1 MTHEASRQR
10 HGKSSLERE
19 FAEST
24 SLHGIAKV
32 FHASRLLIRFV
43 WVAIMLT
50 CLCVCVWQISDRFH
64 RFLQYKANTEIS
76 VEYTR
81 DLDFP
86 AVTIC
91 NFNRYRS
98 SALTE
103 SDKTYLPYIIWA
115 NDYDYDSFGDS
126 QGGVEYWD
134 VVADDG
140 RDNDTHFNYTD
151 FTLRAGFLMDDI
163 TLRQCEWRR
172 KTKSCSPANFS
183 HVFTSFGN
191 CWTFNSGKTGPIL
204 KETQAGSGNG
214 VRMLIDI
221 QQSEYTETVDGNIP
235 AGLKVLIHDQATP
248 PFVESSGLAISPGV
262 YAFIGVRKQQY
273 LNLEHPYGK
282 CNASKTLTRFS
293 HYTREGCKIECRAR
307 AILEKCNCRL
317 VRHPGNETEC
327 SPQQTSGCAMS
338 TLGALVGGEDN
349 PCDCPVPCNYTTFTT
364 SLSTAS
370 IPSNSVAA
378 HLQGLT
384 ETSYSSD
391 YSYSSFSVPYPAQLD
406 LFEEG
411 YIPKNVILLDV
422 FYEDINFERYEQ
434 SEAITPSA
442 LISDI
447 GGQLGLFLGASFIT
461 LAEILSYFGKKIDF
475 WIQRGLGKHR
485 RLLERQ
491 RDNRHG
497 RDVPLKSVRIDNGNH
512 RTLWAD
518 V

>member
-1 MTHEASRQR
+1 MTHETRPAQDK
-10 HGKSSLERE
+10 HSLERE

-24 SLHGIAKV
+24 SLHGIARV
-32 FHASRLLIRFV
+32 FHASKLLVKTV
-43 WVAIMLT
+43 WIIIMLT
-50 CLCVCVWQISDRFH
+50 CLCVCVWQISDRFYM
-64 RFLQYKANTEIS
+64 FLQYKANTEIS

-81 DLDFP
+81 NMDFP

-91 NFNRYRS
+91 NFNRYRQ

-103 SDKTYLPYIIWA
+103 SDKTFLPYIIWA

-126 QGGVEYWD
+126 QAGMDYWD
-134 VVADDG
+134 VTSEDG
-140 RDNDTHFNYTD
+140 VNGTSFNYTD
-151 FTLRAGFLMDDI
+151 FTLRAGFLMDDV

-204 KETQAGSGNG
+204 RETQAGSGNG

-235 AGLKVLIHDQATP
+235 AGLKVLIHDQGTP
-248 PFVESSGLAISPGV
+248 PLVESAGLAISPGV

-273 LNLEHPYGK
+273 LNLERPYGK
-282 CNASKTLTRFS
+282 CNASKTLTRFT
-293 HYTREGCKIECRAR
+293 HYTAEGCNIECRAK

-317 VRHPGNETEC
+317 VRHPGNENEC
-327 SPQQTSGCAMS
+327 SPQQTSGCAMN
-338 TLGALVGGEDN
+338 TLGTLVGGTDN
-349 PCDCPVPCNYTTFTT
+349 PCDCPVPCNYATFTT
-364 SLSTAS
+364 SLSTAA

-378 HLQGLT
+378 DLQAKAQAQY
-384 ETSYSSD
+384 SYSSD
-391 YSYSSFSVPYPAQLD
+391 YSYSSFTVPSPDQTD

-411 YIPKNVILLDV
+411 YLEKNGVLLDV
-422 FYEDINFERYEQ
+422 FYEDINYERYEQ
-434 SEAITPSA
+434 SEAITASA

-461 LAEILSYFGKKIDF
+461 LAEMLSYFGKKIDF
-475 WIQRGLGKHR
+475 WIKRGLNKHR

-491 RDNRHG
+491 RGRNRTEMS
-497 RDVPLKSVRIDNGNH
+497 LQSVRIDNGNQM
-512 RTLWAD
+512 TLLSQ